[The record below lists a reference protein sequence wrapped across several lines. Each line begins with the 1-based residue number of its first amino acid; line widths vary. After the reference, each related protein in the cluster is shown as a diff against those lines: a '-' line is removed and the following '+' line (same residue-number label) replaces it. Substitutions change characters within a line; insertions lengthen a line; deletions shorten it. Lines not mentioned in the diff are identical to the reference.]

1 MATMRLRVGVRAS
14 CMTSARIHNSRRQTS
29 SASMAASPRNHN
41 EGKAFLSGT
50 SLRSLKSLTG
60 RGRGSRITT
69 SASLLGVGT
78 PEVLVI
84 GVVALLVFGPKGLAD
99 AAKSLGKTLR
109 TFQPTIQELKEVS
122 EEFKSTLEDEI
133 GLDEFQSTIRS
144 PPPSTSTSSTTRPYS
159 AKDEAK
165 EESIEEMRQKSLED
179 AWANNQQQQQQQEE
193 AATTTATSQV
203 ENEKSASTTF
213 EETLSAPV
221 EAAKAES
228 GSAGEQKDLSTL
240 SVEELQAELER
251 RKGEESSS

>member
-1 MATMRLRVGVRAS
+1 
-14 CMTSARIHNSRRQTS
+14 MTTS
-29 SASMAASPRNHN
+29 
-41 EGKAFLSGT
+41 KAFLSGT
-50 SLRSLKSLTG
+50 SMLSLKSLTSAG
-60 RGRGSRITT
+60 VRGKARGSRITT

-133 GLDEFQSTIRS
+133 GLDEFQSSIRS
-144 PPPSTSTSSTTRPYS
+144 PPSTRPYS

-165 EESIEEMRQKSLED
+165 EESIDEMRQKSLED
-179 AWANNQQQQQQQEE
+179 AWTNNQQQQQEE
-193 AATTTATSQV
+193 VAATTSQV
-203 ENEKSASTTF
+203 GNEKVGEKSTTF
-213 EETLSAPV
+213 AETLSAPTG
-221 EAAKAES
+221 EAAKAGGES
-228 GSAGEQKDLSTL
+228 AEEQKDLSTL

-251 RKGEESSS
+251 RKKEESSS